1 MDDNLN
7 FPKKAGEIL
16 MGDPVIH
23 QSKPATIEHVDMA
36 PSTAMNSNA
45 MYNDFLVR
53 LEYLRSRNPSWT
65 DPKNQNRPFKPHFL
79 EFIRSLVT
87 RFPVTPEILPT
98 EDGNVIFKFRKKAP
112 KDKWQVMEFT
122 ITPQRRFSL
131 KVRSRVATQPPYTK
145 NNLARPDYMSDI
157 IQRFFEEDSVNAKE
171 HPVCYRAATSIDMPY
186 ISAIFTTQFKACS
199 EYSPRNIAKT
209 LQYCV
214 VADDPLYGIVSVAA
228 FQKTPKSGDFS
239 NFSYELAGVWTLQPL
254 RGLGIGGKC
263 LRKSLT
269 DLLADHKD
277 AEIVARVPLMAGTQR
292 DNCRGLLSRS
302 GFKRV
307 KVVRGERRYLNFH
320 CDLCDMER
328 CSCVP
333 DSSENM
339 CSTVYYKL
347 NDKGGQ
353 QGYGGSKRT
362 GT

>member
-1 MDDNLN
+1 
-7 FPKKAGEIL
+7 
-16 MGDPVIH
+16 MGTPVIH

-53 LEYLRSRNPSWT
+53 LEYMRSRNPSWT

-98 EDGNVIFKFRKKAP
+98 EAGNVILKFRKKAAP

-131 KVRSRVATQPPYTK
+131 TVRSRIASQAPYTK

-157 IQRFFEEDSVNAKE
+157 IQRFFEQDSVDAKE
-171 HPVCYRAATSIDMPY
+171 HPVCYRVATTLDMPY
-186 ISAIFTTQFKACS
+186 ISAIFTTQFGPSVDYA
-199 EYSPRNIAKT
+199 PRNISKT
-209 LQYCV
+209 LEYCV

-228 FQKTPKSGDFS
+228 FRKTPNSGDFAHL
-239 NFSYELAGVWTLQPL
+239 SYELAGVYTIQPL

-269 DLLADHKD
+269 DLLADQKKPS
-277 AEIVARVPLMAGTQR
+277 EVEVIARVPLMAGVQR
-292 DNCRGLLSRS
+292 DNCRGLLARS

-307 KVVRGERRYLNFH
+307 KVVRGERRYLKFH

-328 CSCVP
+328 CACVP
-333 DSSENM
+333 DSSESM

-347 NDKGGQ
+347 NDKGGSL
-353 QGYGGSKRT
+353 GYGGSKRT
-362 GT
+362 GN